1 MGMMILRRESSVS
14 APAEASVGYAHL
26 DDKGRL
32 PLGKPVRQA
41 LGLHAGS
48 TVAYVKVGDAL
59 LLIPQDTHLT
69 QLMEAATAAV
79 ERAGISVDEMLAELP
94 HIREEIGTAHYGA
107 EFWDELRRRAQ
118 EQNTQASTC

>member
-1 MGMMILRRESSVS
+1 MMLGKERAVS
-14 APAEASVGYAHL
+14 APADASVGYAHL

-59 LLIPQDTHLT
+59 LLIPQDAHLA
-69 QLMEAATAAV
+69 QLLEAATAAF

-94 HIREEIGTAHYGA
+94 HVREEIGTAHYGA
-107 EFWDELRRRAQ
+107 EFWDELRRSAQ
-118 EQNTQASTC
+118 EKNTQVGTR

>member
-1 MGMMILRRESSVS
+1 MGMMLGKERGVS

-32 PLGKPVRQA
+32 PLGKVVRQA

-48 TVAYVKVGDAL
+48 TVAYIKVGDAL
-59 LLIPQDTHLT
+59 LLIPQDAHLA
-69 QLMEAATAAV
+69 QLLEAATTAF

-94 HIREEIGTAHYGA
+94 QMREEIGTAHYGA

-118 EQNTQASTC
+118 EQNTQANTC

>member
-1 MGMMILRRESSVS
+1 VGMMLAKERAVS

-48 TVAYVKVGDAL
+48 TVAYIKVGDAL
-59 LLIPQDTHLT
+59 LLIPLDAHLAH
-69 QLMEAATAAV
+69 LLEAATAAF

-94 HIREEIGTAHYGA
+94 HVREEIGTAHYGA
-107 EFWDELRRRAQ
+107 EFWDELRRSAQ
-118 EQNTQASTC
+118 EKNAQVGTS